1 MDQNELIRYRGN
13 YSVEELAQILNVNK
27 EDVEKWEETG
37 EIDEQTFIDL
47 KEMYE
52 EECNIPNFVLEM
64 QKIHTSMSRGQIIW
78 NRIPYPLVALAIFLV
93 LGFTMKAWHPAWAI
107 FLSIPVY
114 YSLGSSI
121 FRRSLA
127 LFNYPCIAIG
137 IYVLL
142 GFICDLWSPGWL
154 IFLTIPF
161 YYLICFSIA
170 ARKFT
175 FIVYANFI
183 LIIYLTMGMVFD
195 MWHPWW
201 VLFLTIVT
209 YISIS
214 KAISYKFA
222 WYLDLCFLLV
232 GIYVLCGVYT
242 GLWHPLWVMLLL
254 IPIYHIPQFI
264 MIYKR
269 KKALHIIKKKQD

>member
-1 MDQNELIRYRGN
+1 MDKEELVRFRGN
-13 YSVEELAQILNVNK
+13 YSTEELAQILNVNK

-37 EIDEQTFIDL
+37 DIDEQSYIDL

-64 QKIHTSMSRGQIIW
+64 QKLHSEPIKGQIIW

-93 LGFTMKAWHPAWAI
+93 IGFTTGAWHPAWAI

-127 LFNYPCIAIG
+127 LFNYPCIVIG
-137 IYVLL
+137 LYVVL

-154 IFLTIPF
+154 LFLTIPL
-161 YYLICFSIA
+161 YYLICFAIA
-170 ARKFT
+170 ARKVT
-175 FIVYANFI
+175 FILYANFI

-209 YISIS
+209 YISIA
-214 KAISYKFA
+214 KAISYKFF
-222 WYLDLCFLLV
+222 WYIDICFLLV
-232 GIYVLCGVYT
+232 GIYVLCASYFNM
-242 GLWHPLWVMLLL
+242 WHPLWIMLLL
-254 IPIYHIPQFI
+254 IPIYHIPQAI
-264 MIYKR
+264 MIYRR
-269 KKALHIIKKKQD
+269 KKDLHIIKKKKD